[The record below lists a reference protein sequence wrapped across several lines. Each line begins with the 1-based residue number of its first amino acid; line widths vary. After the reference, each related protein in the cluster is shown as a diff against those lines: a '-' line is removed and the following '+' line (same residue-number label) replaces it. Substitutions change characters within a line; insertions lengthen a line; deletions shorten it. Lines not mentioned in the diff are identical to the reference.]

1 MNYFYYPHITP
12 DLILPEEES
21 KHCIKVLR
29 MQEGDTIY
37 LIDGKGGF
45 YEGAITKAH
54 PKKCEVHIGK
64 SEQKDKQWDFE
75 LEIGIAPPKNINR
88 FEWFIEKST
97 EIGIDT
103 ISPFYS
109 FHSERR
115 NLKTN
120 RLEKVMLAA
129 VKQSVKYHM
138 PVLNEPVDF
147 KNYIKVSSQRKAKLM
162 IATCIDENAKPLQEV
177 YQKGE
182 DTRILIGP
190 EGDFSEEELRMA
202 FDSGYQSINL
212 GQSRLRLETAGI
224 VACHSIHLL
233 DSLK

>member
-1 MNYFYYPHITP
+1 MNYFYYPDITP
-12 DLILPEEES
+12 DITLPEEES
-21 KHCIKVLR
+21 KHCVKVLR
-29 MQEGDTIY
+29 KQEGDTIY

-45 YEGAITKAH
+45 YEGIITKAH

-64 SEQKDKQWDFE
+64 SEQKQKQWHFK
-75 LEIGIAPPKNINR
+75 LEIGIAPPKNISR
-88 FEWFIEKST
+88 FEWFIEKAT

-129 VKQSVKYHM
+129 VKQSVKYHI
-138 PVLNEPVDF
+138 PLLNEPVDL
-147 KNYIKVSSQRKAKLM
+147 KKYLQNSAGSAKQRM

-177 YQKGE
+177 YQKGL

-212 GQSRLRLETAGI
+212 GESRLRLETAGI

-233 DSLK
+233 NSLK